1 MTESP
6 PDSASMR
13 RGAIVSSLRETAIRV
28 RPPVDEGRILTRSR
42 KTPLSSDEAA
52 MVTCVVTEV
61 VGMVDRG
68 EPARDAATR
77 KVLTEIAFRL
87 EQEAPGQGLNLAI
100 ACGLPCA
107 RTIAASRKAKRMKP
121 AAS

>member
-1 MTESP
+1 
-6 PDSASMR
+6 
-13 RGAIVSSLRETAIRV
+13 
-28 RPPVDEGRILTRSR
+28 
-42 KTPLSSDEAA
+42 
-52 MVTCVVTEV
+52 MVKRFVAEV

-68 EPARDAATR
+68 ESARDAATR
-77 KVLTEIAFRL
+77 KTLTEIALRL

-121 AAS
+121 TTS